1 MPSKF
6 VNQLLT
12 EINKFRADPSGIT
25 KSCELVKKGMSRINA
40 KDPFLK
46 EIDIFLS
53 SIEDLPEMNQL
64 TLNPTLTKIAE
75 EQVKEYINN
84 EKYVHWQKGKALEKI
99 LPVGFM
105 EHNPCLIADDGAD
118 EPVNVI
124 TKVLL
129 NKLDKSK
136 QGRAFL
142 TNPEYT
148 QVGLAQHVYDDENF
162 VIIIL
167 ANDDAPAEEEDDEW
181 LPEGDLTELK
191 QAFDLFDRDGSQT
204 IKIEEAITAMK
215 SMKFDETNPVLFEIL
230 NELTDK
236 TIVSWPKFACHV
248 VKRLTNRKN
257 EDGLRTIFDLFIDNP
272 KTKTI
277 TFETF
282 KKICREIGETLTE
295 EEMKHIL
302 ANTTENGNEITFSDF
317 CQYMKVE

>member
-25 KSCELVKKGMSRINA
+25 KACELVKKGISRLNA

-46 EIDIFLS
+46 EIDKFLS
-53 SIEDLPEMNQL
+53 SIEDLPEMNPL

-84 EKYVHWQKGKALEKI
+84 EKYVHLQKGSALEKI
-99 LPVGFM
+99 LPAGFM
-105 EHNPCLIADDGAD
+105 DQNPCLIADDGAD

-129 NKLDKSK
+129 NKTDKNK
-136 QGRAFL
+136 LGRELL

-148 QVGLAQHVYDDENF
+148 QVGLAQDVYDDENF

-167 ANDDAPAEEEDDEW
+167 ANEDVQAEEEDDE

-191 QAFDLFDRDGSQT
+191 QAFDLFDRDNSQT

-230 NELTDK
+230 NELSDK

-248 VKRLTNRKN
+248 VKRLTNRKS